1 VPTYPPPAPTRAR
14 GFRWPRL
21 RISWRR
27 HPAPALPAPVTNGDR
42 PSRRPSTD
50 ELAAARRLAPALRVP
65 IDESFKY
72 VHHPFAAQE
81 DGLPLLGNEEVVL
94 AMVERILHSN
104 GGAFLL
110 TGFRGV
116 GKTTVVL
123 NALDHLRDELGA
135 DAVVPV
141 FLNVARP
148 KTTEELLFEVI
159 RRLFEALVDGGVL
172 GRLPT
177 DIQRQLILAYTRTS
191 LSFTQTQGSATERS
205 AGVGIGVPIPVL
217 EALAPK
223 LELSKK
229 TTDSLALEAS
239 FLAYSAA
246 DVEHDFLRIVSLFRR
261 RGAGAAAHWNG
272 KVVIVIDE
280 LDKLTESERG
290 RECLDELVS
299 GLKNLL
305 TTWGVHFV
313 FIAGPDLHDLS
324 LSHSHRGNSVY
335 DSVFGW
341 QLYVPCVWQ
350 GTDRLLATILPP
362 DWRTRIEF
370 ASLADYLR
378 FKARGV
384 PRLLLMELNSLI
396 QWDDG
401 RPYVTLRVADRK
413 RIEFYASVERVLA
426 SFTAHTHGGFTVS
439 IDEDRWRIGAYYVT
453 DWILRTLG
461 RTFTVQD
468 LMPAGDETEL
478 DPLLVVAPEKVE
490 RLLEHLRTNEIVVRL
505 RGHGAEERH
514 FGDVPG
520 AQVAVYKLA
529 DDVVAQLREFA
540 RDNVQERADL
550 LVSPDV
556 DERHDDDV
564 VGNGRYQLED
574 EIDRGGM
581 GRVYRARDRQRG
593 QEVAI
598 KMLDVPEL
606 VGDEVMRARFM
617 RKAKIA
623 TSLQHPNIVATLDTF
638 TENDRR
644 LGIVMEF
651 VAGTSLQQLLKQV
664 RIDPRD
670 AVKLAGG
677 LLDALEYLDGLD
689 VVRLDLKPSS
699 VMVRGDFR
707 PVIVDV
713 GLAKHETAGER
724 AITEVGQLIGT
735 PAYLAPEILAGR
747 PADIRADVYTIG
759 MLLFEMLARRPAR
772 PQGQLY
778 DVLRAAMNE
787 DVDVDSLDMASPE
800 LCEALRRILA
810 REPGAR
816 FTTPAQAREALATT
830 PEAVATSD
838 ARPVP

>member
-1 VPTYPPPAPTRAR
+1 
-14 GFRWPRL
+14 
-21 RISWRR
+21 
-27 HPAPALPAPVTNGDR
+27 
-42 PSRRPSTD
+42 
-50 ELAAARRLAPALRVP
+50 
-65 IDESFKY
+65 
-72 VHHPFAAQE
+72 
-81 DGLPLLGNEEVVL
+81 
-94 AMVERILHSN
+94 M
-104 GGAFLL
+104 
-110 TGFRGV
+110 
-116 GKTTVVL
+116 
-123 NALDHLRDELGA
+123 
-135 DAVVPV
+135 
-141 FLNVARP
+141 
-148 KTTEELLFEVI
+148 
-159 RRLFEALVDGGVL
+159 
-172 GRLPT
+172 
-177 DIQRQLILAYTRTS
+177 
-191 LSFTQTQGSATERS
+191 
-205 AGVGIGVPIPVL
+205 
-217 EALAPK
+217 
-223 LELSKK
+223 
-229 TTDSLALEAS
+229 
-239 FLAYSAA
+239 
-246 DVEHDFLRIVSLFRR
+246 
-261 RGAGAAAHWNG
+261 
-272 KVVIVIDE
+272 
-280 LDKLTESERG
+280 
-290 RECLDELVS
+290 
-299 GLKNLL
+299 
-305 TTWGVHFV
+305 
-313 FIAGPDLHDLS
+313 
-324 LSHSHRGNSVY
+324 
-335 DSVFGW
+335 
-341 QLYVPCVWQ
+341 
-350 GTDRLLATILPP
+350 
-362 DWRTRIEF
+362 
-370 ASLADYLR
+370 
-378 FKARGV
+378 
-384 PRLLLMELNSLI
+384 
-396 QWDDG
+396 
-401 RPYVTLRVADRK
+401 TLRVADRK

-564 VGNGRYQLED
+564 VGNGRYQLEE

-638 TENDRR
+638 TEDDRR

-713 GLAKHETAGER
+713 GLAKHESAGER
-724 AITEVGQLIGT
+724 TITEVGQLIGT

-772 PQGQLY
+772 PHGQLY

-800 LCEALRRILA
+800 LREALRRILA

-816 FTTPAQAREALATT
+816 FTAPAQAREALATT